1 MLDLL
6 MEIVIEIYLEL
17 MFLIVPEK
25 NVTKKQRLAAKL
37 LAVAVL
43 IGLIALVIW
52 GCVLLEENNRWG
64 IVPIAVAAV
73 LSLAQIIAGIVLYSK
88 NHPA

>member
-1 MLDLL
+1 MMEIL

-52 GCVLLEENNRWG
+52 GCVLLEGNNLWG
-64 IVPIAVAAV
+64 IAPIAVAVV
-73 LSLAQIIAGIVLYSK
+73 LSLAQIIAGIVLYQK